1 MNMCVAPHMNISQKR
16 ARVLSE
22 MNTFAGKEELEW
34 IQRASRG
41 DHEAFRCLVL
51 SYETHLLAYLFRLL
65 GNWEDAHD
73 VAQETFVAAFFA
85 LPRWKPMKQTG
96 DSDTEQYK
104 EDVVP
109 IEYNEEELHPLAPW
123 LYRIATNRALT
134 LLKKRTAY
142 SSPASSA
149 RGEQFQDEQNASLT
163 DQREHGMTLEDRYTA
178 RELLSEALR
187 HLSQED
193 ATCLVLRFVFGEQ
206 YSEIATQMSLTKEAV
221 RKRISRGLIALRAAY
236 KALDMEELL

>member
-1 MNMCVAPHMNISQKR
+1 
-16 ARVLSE
+16 
-22 MNTFAGKEELEW
+22 MNTFAGKEELVW

-65 GNWEDAHD
+65 GNWDDAHD

-85 LPRWKPMKQTG
+85 LPRWKPMKQTS
-96 DSDTEQYK
+96 DSDTEQRK
-104 EDVVP
+104 KNGVP
-109 IEYNEEELHPLAPW
+109 TEYNTEELHPLAPW

-142 SSPASSA
+142 SSLADGA
-149 RGEQFQDEQNASLT
+149 REEQLQDERNASLV
-163 DQREHGMTLEDRYTA
+163 DQQERGMTLEDRYTA

-193 ATCLVLRFVFGEQ
+193 ATCLVLRLVFDEQ
-206 YSEIATQMSLTKEAV
+206 YSEIAAQMNLTKEAV
-221 RKRISRGLIALRAAY
+221 RKRISRGLITLRAAY

>member
-1 MNMCVAPHMNISQKR
+1 
-16 ARVLSE
+16 

-34 IQRASRG
+34 IQRASHG
-41 DHEAFRCLVL
+41 DHEVFRCLVL

-73 VAQETFVAAFFA
+73 VAQETFVAAFYA

-96 DSDTEQYK
+96 DSGAEQREK
-104 EDVVP
+104 KVVLA
-109 IEYNEEELHPLAPW
+109 EYNTEELHPLAPW

-134 LLKKRTAY
+134 LLKKRATYTSLAL
-142 SSPASSA
+142 ST
-149 RGEQFQDEQNASLT
+149 RGEQLQDEQNASLV
-163 DQREHGMTLEDRYTA
+163 DQRERGVTLEERYTA
-178 RELLSEALR
+178 RELLSKSLR

-206 YSEIATQMSLTKEAV
+206 YSEIAAQMGLTKEAV

>member
-1 MNMCVAPHMNISQKR
+1 
-16 ARVLSE
+16 

-51 SYETHLLAYLFRLL
+51 SYETHLHAYLFRLL

-73 VAQETFVAAFFA
+73 VAQETFVAAFYA
-85 LPRWKPMKQTG
+85 LPRWKLMKQTG
-96 DSDTEQYK
+96 DSGAEQYK
-104 EDVVP
+104 ENVVP
-109 IEYNEEELHPLAPW
+109 IEHNEEELHPLFPW

-134 LLKKRTAY
+134 LLKKRAMYTSFA
-142 SSPASSA
+142 PFA
-149 RGEQFQDEQNASLT
+149 RGEELQDEQNASLV
-163 DQREHGMTLEDRYTA
+163 DQRERGVTLEDRYIA
-178 RELLSEALR
+178 HELLSEALR

-206 YSEIATQMSLTKEAV
+206 YGEIAAQMSFTKEAV

>member
-1 MNMCVAPHMNISQKR
+1 
-16 ARVLSE
+16 

-34 IQRASRG
+34 IQRASHG
-41 DHEAFRCLVL
+41 DHEAFRCLVF

-65 GNWEDAHD
+65 GNGEDAHD

-85 LPRWKPMKQTG
+85 SPRWKLIKQTSV
-96 DSDTEQYK
+96 SDTEQNN
-104 EDVVP
+104 ENGVP
-109 IEYNEEELHPLAPW
+109 TESNREELHPLAPW

-142 SSPASSA
+142 SSLADGA
-149 RGEQFQDEQNASLT
+149 REEQLQDERNASLV
-163 DQREHGMTLEDRYTA
+163 DQREHGVTLEDRYTA
-178 RELLSEALR
+178 RELLSEALC

-206 YSEIATQMSLTKEAV
+206 YGEIAAQMSLTKEAV

>member
-1 MNMCVAPHMNISQKR
+1 MGISQKR
-16 ARVLSE
+16 AWVLFD
-22 MNTFAGKEELEW
+22 MNTFAGRKELEC
-34 IQRASRG
+34 IQRASYG

-85 LPRWKPMKQTG
+85 LPRWKPVKQPDEPTI
-96 DSDTEQYK
+96 EQH
-104 EDVVP
+104 EENIVP
-109 IEYNEEELHPLAPW
+109 TEYNKEEFHPLAPW

-134 LLKKRTAY
+134 LLKKQAT
-142 SSPASSA
+142 STSFVPSA
-149 RGEQFQDEQNASLT
+149 RGEQLQDEQNASLV
-163 DQREHGMTLEDRYTA
+163 DQRERSMTLEDRYVV

-193 ATCLVLRFVFGEQ
+193 AVCLVLRFVEDEQ
-206 YSEIATQMSLTKEAV
+206 YNEIAARLGLTKEAV

-236 KALDMEELL
+236 KALDMEDLL